1 MSNKGLYTSGSTAV
15 SATVDSIPLHDTG
28 ATQPGNDSIGTLIS
42 NASEQVSTL
51 VRGEIE
57 LAKAEVIGEVK
68 KGAVGGGLF
77 GAAGVIALYS
87 TFFLFFALAEML
99 ASWMHRGWA
108 FLIVFLIMLALAG
121 LLAFIGFRSVKKI
134 QAPKRTIES
143 VNELKNLVPG
153 QAQEN
158 LRKDE
163 SGLYTTSPV
172 AAPLPRETRTAETR
186 TAQTHTAQTRST
198 SSNPRVRRVTPETR
212 TGGSTAVT
220 RD

>member
-1 MSNKGLYTSGSTAV
+1 MIATQEGETTVSNEGLYTSGSTAV
-15 SATVDSIPLHDTG
+15 SAKVDSIPLRDTY

-77 GAAGVIALYS
+77 S
-87 TFFLFFALAEML
+87 SFFLFFALAEML

-121 LLAFIGFRSVKKI
+121 LLAFIGFRKIKKI
-134 QAPKRTIES
+134 KAPEKTIES
-143 VNELKNLVPG
+143 VNELKNLKPG
-153 QAQEN
+153 QAQKN
-158 LRKDE
+158 LSKDE
-163 SGLYTTSPV
+163 SGLYTSAGTGSS
-172 AAPLPRETRTAETR
+172 LPR
-186 TAQTHTAQTRST
+186 S
-198 SSNPRVRRVTPETR
+198 
-212 TGGSTAVT
+212 GSTAVN
-220 RD
+220 R